1 MGYAVVCVNAS
12 KANTTGG
19 TFADSLSANGTDSL
33 NIAVFQDGQAKV
45 INMWGI
51 DSDSVAE
58 LEVISTRPQ
67 STHDQLHG
75 IRFEIAA
82 LLPGGAAAVAG
93 HNLLGDQGDFQVFSG
108 DTLALTVTS
117 TAADDVLVGYQIQY
131 DNLPGAQ
138 GTFCNWA
145 QAQALRAST
154 VGIKSAAQASGTPGA
169 YGTARAFNADDARLH
184 AGSWYALLGWT
195 VQTAVTSITLIGPD
209 WGGQRVGGPAGVQQL
224 DHTSWFADQS
234 VRHGQAALIPCFQA
248 LNAGSI
254 NIQVADGEAST
265 TPSIDFLL
273 YELTGRPGV

>member
-1 MGYAVVCVNAS
+1 MGYANVCVSAS
-12 KANTTGG
+12 KANTSGG

-33 NIAVFQDGQAKV
+33 NIAVYNTGGARV
-45 INMWGI
+45 VNMWGI

-58 LEVISTRPQ
+58 LEVISTRPE

-75 IRFEIAA
+75 IRFEIAS

-93 HNLLGDQGDFQVFSG
+93 HNLLGGHGGFDCFSG

-117 TAADDVLVGYQIQY
+117 TAADDVLVSYNLEY
-131 DNLPGAQ
+131 DDLPGVQ
-138 GTFCNWA
+138 GTFASWD
-145 QAQALRAST
+145 QVKALHKST

-169 YGTARAFNADDARLH
+169 YGTARALNADDARLH

-195 VQTAVTSITLIGPD
+195 VQTAVTTITLIGPD
-209 WGGQRVGGPAGVQQL
+209 WGGQRVGGPAGVLQL
-224 DHTSWFADQS
+224 DHSAWFVDQA
-234 VRHGQAALIPCFQA
+234 VLWGKPLIPCFQA

-265 TPSIDFLL
+265 TPSIDFLM
-273 YELTGRPGV
+273 YELTSRPGV

>member
-1 MGYAVVCVNAS
+1 MGYANVCVSAS
-12 KANTTGG
+12 KASTVGG
-19 TFADSLSANGTDSL
+19 TFADSLTANGTDSL
-33 NIAVFQDGQAKV
+33 NVAVFQNGTARCV
-45 INMWGI
+45 NMWGI

-82 LLPGGAAAVAG
+82 LLPGGAASVAG
-93 HNLLGDQGDFQVFSG
+93 HNLMGEYGTFQVFSG

-117 TAADDVLVGYQIQY
+117 TAADDVLVSYNLEY
-131 DNLPGAQ
+131 DDLPGVQ
-138 GTFCNWA
+138 GTFANWD
-145 QAQALRAST
+145 QVQALRLST
-154 VGIKSAAQASGTPGA
+154 VGINSAAQASGTAGA
-169 YGTARAFNADDARLH
+169 YGTARALNADDSRLH

-195 VQTAVTSITLIGPD
+195 VRTAVTTITLIGPD
-209 WGGQRVGGPAGVQQL
+209 WGGQRVGGPAGVLQL
-224 DHTSWFADQS
+224 DNSAWFVDQS
-234 VRHGQAALIPCFQA
+234 VRSGKPLIPCFQA

-265 TPSIDFLL
+265 TPNIDFLM

>member
-1 MGYAVVCVNAS
+1 MGYAVVCVTAA

-19 TFADSLSANGTDSL
+19 TFADSLTAQGADSP
-33 NIAVFQDGQAKV
+33 NIAVVNSGKV
-45 INMWGI
+45 KCINMWAI

-58 LEVISTRPQ
+58 LEVISTRPE

-75 IRFEIAA
+75 IRFEIAS

-93 HNLLGDQGDFQVFSG
+93 HNLLGDQGGFECFSG

-117 TAADDVLVGYQIQY
+117 TAADDVVVSYQLQY
-131 DNLPGAQ
+131 DDLPGSQSTYATWDQ
-138 GTFCNWA
+138 V
-145 QAQALRAST
+145 QAMRKST
-154 VGIKSAAQASGTPGA
+154 VGINSQAQASATPGA
-169 YGTARAFNADDARLH
+169 YGTARALNADDARLH

-195 VQTAVTSITLIGPD
+195 VQTAVTSITLTGPD
-209 WGGQRVGGPAGVQQL
+209 WGGQRVGGPAGVQTL

-234 VRHGQAALIPCFQA
+234 VRHGNKPLVPCFQA

-254 NIQVADGEAST
+254 NVQVVDGEAST
-265 TPSIDFLL
+265 TPKIDFLL